1 MAELLGLAQDA
12 ASNVTDLRLGA
23 ASKVLLAVRRREAAS
38 DNVPEA
44 SEAAAARLGAK
55 SSVPR
60 REAASDNVPE
70 ASEAAAA

>member
-23 ASKVLLAVRRREAAS
+23 ASKVLLGLAKAAIELYARRLGAKSSVRRREAAS

-44 SEAAAARLGAK
+44 SEAAAA
-55 SSVPR
+55 
-60 REAASDNVPE
+60 
-70 ASEAAAA
+70 